1 MFLFIKWVKYLIMM
15 KPWQIQLKDKHP
27 PKRGNG
33 GTKKLDQMSNQ
44 KTLVK
49 STNTHQWE
57 LRKRVEGLSRRGQ
70 NSDLGLNS
78 IDFHN
83 N

>member
-1 MFLFIKWVKYLIMM
+1 
-15 KPWQIQLKDKHP
+15 
-27 PKRGNG
+27 
-33 GTKKLDQMSNQ
+33 
-44 KTLVK
+44 
-49 STNTHQWE
+49 